1 MAAQRP
7 TKPRRMIKMTGR
19 WHMKIHHN
27 HIALNFSKQWHFSRV
42 CLLFFICA
50 LRQKNQIVCI
60 VGLLWLLSIAFFDI
74 LFILFFWLNKSR
86 NFLFIIYKATSQMA
100 SHLGTVFLYL
110 CLLQK
115 HFHKPFAWNVT
126 TKVELRKKQWK
137 NEPEAFVCVICIY
150 LRRMVLYFTL
160 ICLVSCRVVQLPDKI
175 NCMEFRQKDIQ
186 CSKFKWWNQ
195 SIPKIKIR

>member
-1 MAAQRP
+1 MTFFSCKFVVFHLCAQ
-7 TKPRRMIKMTGR
+7 TEKPNCVYRRLVVVAEHRI
-19 WHMKIHHN
+19 
-27 HIALNFSKQWHFSRV
+27 FWHFV
-42 CLLFFICA
+42 HP
-50 LRQKNQIVCI
+50 
-60 VGLLWLLSIAFFDI
+60 
-74 LFILFFWLNKSR
+74 FFWLNKSR